1 MNSLTLSPVIS
12 IKQFISNH
20 KKQCVIGTV
29 LMAVMMFVLF
39 LPAFAFGEKAIESFL
54 KGWVET
60 IFAGGMTDD
69 VQKIILANP
78 VTKYAD
84 AWTAMTNIYNNAILP
99 IAFALMSLFLV
110 ISIINQSVKL
120 DQLTA
125 AQFIKP
131 FVMYLVTFIVMKHG
145 MDILIYLIYIG
156 QSIANKITVGT
167 TASMSGMID
176 MANKMVENEVDGLIS
191 GIFMVVQLALPWMA
205 AVILGF
211 AVKIV
216 CYTRV
221 FEIYLKTMLAPFGM
235 CDVITNG
242 VDSRGLRFFKNYFAT
257 CLQAAVIVG
266 VSSIYSLLMGNIIA
280 DYMSGAPESYTL
292 IGMTGVSLV
301 MGFAALSMMIKA
313 GSIAKEV
320 IGA

>member
-1 MNSLTLSPVIS
+1 MNLLTLPPVIS
-12 IKQFISNH
+12 IKQFISSH
-20 KKQCVIGTV
+20 KKQCIIGTV
-29 LMAVMMFVLF
+29 LMSIMIFVLF
-39 LPAFAFGEKAIESFL
+39 LPTFAFGEKAIESFL

-78 VTKYAD
+78 VTEYTG
-84 AWTAMTNIYNNAILP
+84 AWNAMTNIYDNAILP

-110 ISIINQSVKL
+110 IGIINQSVKL

-125 AQFIKP
+125 TQFIKP
-131 FVMYLVTFIVMKHG
+131 FIMYLVAFIVIKHG
-145 MDILIYLIYIG
+145 MDILVYLIYIG
-156 QSIANKITVGT
+156 QNIAKSITVGT
-167 TASMSGMID
+167 EASMDQMINL
-176 MANKMVENEVDGLIS
+176 ASKMVEDEVDGLIS

-216 CYTRV
+216 CYTRT

-242 VDSRGLRFFKNYFAT
+242 IDGRGLRFFKNYFAT

-266 VSSIYSLLMGNIIA
+266 VSSIYSLLMGSVIN
-280 DYMSGAPESYTL
+280 DYMAGAADSYTL

-313 GSIAKEV
+313 GTIAKEV